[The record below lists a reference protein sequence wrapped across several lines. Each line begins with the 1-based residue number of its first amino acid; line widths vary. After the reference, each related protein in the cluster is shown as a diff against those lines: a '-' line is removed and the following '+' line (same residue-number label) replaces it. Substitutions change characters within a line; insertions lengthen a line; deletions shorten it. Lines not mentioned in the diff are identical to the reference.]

1 MRSSMPRIALVLAGG
16 GARGAYEA
24 GVVRYLREELPS
36 GLSGHASLD
45 IVCGTSVG
53 AINACF
59 LAATAHSPGSQG
71 QLLSEI
77 WTGLSLEDVYKVR
90 GEDLWTLTRKMWR
103 AATNEPLRPEGW
115 RLYDILHPELL
126 ETLVRERTDWS
137 RIGRNISEGHLSALA
152 VTATEISSGRSV
164 VFVQRRGGGIPAWN
178 HPPHTEPRETA
189 IGPDH
194 ALASAAIPMLFR
206 SVKLGDE
213 WFCDGSLRQ
222 SVPLAPALRLGA
234 DKVLLVSLRH
244 RPGAPRAQNTLSTYP
259 TTPLLMGKVLNA
271 LMLDSTDSD
280 LERLRRTNQM
290 LEAGRLTFGEDFL
303 PRLNEAVQQLR
314 GQPYRIVEDLVL
326 RPSRDLASIASTHAR
341 KRGLSAE
348 AATALPTK
356 LLHRVARSQ
365 LVTEADLA
373 SYLLFDGAYATDLIQ
388 LGMEDAHAQR
398 EALVR
403 FFTEPPAK
411 PRPSR
416 RRAPAVRPR
425 GRRRGAKGGNPP
437 ASG

>member
-1 MRSSMPRIALVLAGG
+1 MGASSPRTALVLAGG

-24 GVVRYLREELPS
+24 GVVRYLREELPAA
-36 GLSGHASLD
+36 LSGPARLD

-59 LAATAHSPGSQG
+59 LAASAHAPATQG
-71 QLLSEI
+71 QLLSAL

-115 RLYDILHPELL
+115 RLYDILHPEFL

-137 RIGRNISEGHLSALA
+137 RIGRNIAEGHLSALA
-152 VTATEISSGRSV
+152 VTATEISSGHSV
-164 VFVQRRGGGIPAWN
+164 VFVQRQGGGLPSWSREAL
-178 HPPHTEPRETA
+178 TEPRETA
-189 IGPDH
+189 IGPEH
-194 ALASAAIPMLFR
+194 ALASAAIPLLFR
-206 SVKLGDE
+206 SVKVGDQ

-222 SVPLAPALRLGA
+222 SVPLSPALRLGA

-244 RPGAPRAQNTLSTYP
+244 QAGAPRARNTLATYP

-290 LEAGRLTFGEDFL
+290 LEAGRLAFGEDYL
-303 PRLNEAVQQLR
+303 PRLNEQVQALR

-326 RPSRDLASIASTHAR
+326 RPSRDLATIAAAHAR
-341 KRGLSAE
+341 RRPLSAE

-365 LVTEADLA
+365 LITEADLA
-373 SYLLFDGAYATDLIQ
+373 SYLLFDGAYAADLIQ

-403 FFTEPPAK
+403 FFTES
-411 PRPSR
+411 PSR
-416 RRAPAVRPR
+416 QRAPAVRAR
-425 GRRRGAKGGNPP
+425 GRRRGGAGGGSP
-437 ASG
+437 ASR